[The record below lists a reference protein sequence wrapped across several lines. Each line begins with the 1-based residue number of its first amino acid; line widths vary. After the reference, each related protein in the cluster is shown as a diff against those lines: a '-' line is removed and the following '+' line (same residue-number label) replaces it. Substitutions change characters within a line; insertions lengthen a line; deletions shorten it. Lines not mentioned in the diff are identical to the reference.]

1 MIGIKDLIYIV
12 FFVYLFCLVRSKNK
26 EKMTSVSSK
35 DDIKKMINEVYRADV
50 EAIRNLSDI
59 ADQLQGKGKY
69 KNKKRVGVLL
79 KNNATRKKI
88 TQELGILQKTP
99 ISKVKAY
106 LREKNLLK
114 LGSKV
119 PDNIARQ
126 IFTNCILSGDV
137 INKNYNVM
145 VHNFLQ

>member
-69 KNKKRVGVLL
+69 KNKKITLPGNLDIRGNLSVNGKVWASKKRVQLGHDSANLGAIYF
-79 KNNATRKKI
+79 KNGKGKWM
-88 TQELGILQKTP
+88 KP
-99 ISKVKAY
+99 
-106 LREKNLLK
+106 
-114 LGSKV
+114 
-119 PDNIARQ
+119 
-126 IFTNCILSGDV
+126 
-137 INKNYNVM
+137 
-145 VHNFLQ
+145 